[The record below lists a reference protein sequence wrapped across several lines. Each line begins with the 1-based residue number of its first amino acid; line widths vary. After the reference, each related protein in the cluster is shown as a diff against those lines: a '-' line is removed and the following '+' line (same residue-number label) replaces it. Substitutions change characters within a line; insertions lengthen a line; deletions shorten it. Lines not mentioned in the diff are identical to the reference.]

1 MGDFKHLLAGFAL
14 LSVIFVGME
23 ITPEMVENLAHLAR
37 LQFTEAEKLSIG
49 ADLQKM
55 VAFVEHLQAVDTTGV
70 TPLLHM
76 GDAANVL
83 RDDVVAGSLSREEA
97 LLNAPVKDPQF
108 FKVPKV
114 IKK

>member
-1 MGDFKHLLAGFAL
+1 
-14 LSVIFVGME
+14 ME
-23 ITPEMVENLAHLAR
+23 ITTQLVENLANLSKLR
-37 LQFTEAEKLSIG
+37 FEEAEQLAIQ

-55 VAFVEHLQAVDTTGV
+55 VGFIAQLETVDTTGIE
-70 TPLLHM
+70 PLLHM

-83 RDDVVAGSLSREEA
+83 RDDIVSGSVTRSEA
-97 LLNAPVKDPQF
+97 LLNSPVMDTEF